1 MDWWRNRSVEQRPK
15 VLDVVNIAVAV
26 LLHAVVFGVFSI
38 IAVLQ
43 NVFAPK
49 ETVVPIELQIVV
61 NENLDGKIDEPP
73 PLANTPPKKPE
84 IPRPKP
90 PVEKKIDPPKNLDA
104 VVKVKDTGKIVKKD
118 PEKKKKEQEKPKE
131 PEKKELPKK
140 TREELFKERL
150 ERMRAAAKPTKRR
163 VDIEVKNRP
172 SGDGRTDR
180 RKFDKDT
187 LEKMLNQG
195 YVPGNSNNVAE
206 SEMQRCISLIKMAL
220 QRKWDELAPPIDR
233 EGVVVLSV
241 QVTEAGRLVNCRLVK
256 GCGGALSDKA
266 VLAVARS
273 VGIVN
278 GLSREFISRSRSSS
292 ITINY
297 TVESR

>member
-118 PEKKKKEQEKPKE
+118 PEKEKKEQEKPKE

-140 TREELFKERL
+140 TREERLKERL
-150 ERMRAAAKPTKRR
+150 ERMRAAAKPTKKR

-187 LEKMLNQG
+187 IAKMLNQG

-206 SEMQRCISLIKMAL
+206 SEMQRCISLIKTAL

-241 QVTEAGRLVNCRLVK
+241 QVTEAGRLVN
-256 GCGGALSDKA
+256 
-266 VLAVARS
+266 
-273 VGIVN
+273 
-278 GLSREFISRSRSSS
+278 
-292 ITINY
+292 
-297 TVESR
+297 